1 MQGILKSERRNMD
14 YSNYIEL
21 DNITIQDCIDLL
33 KYKNTRVTINDGHIV
48 NLKEDF
54 SPRKNQTRNIKNK
67 KGR

>member
-1 MQGILKSERRNMD
+1 MD

-33 KYKNTRVTINDGHIV
+33 KYKNTRVIINDGHIV

-54 SPRKNQTRNIKNK
+54 SQENQTRNIKNK
-67 KGR
+67 KSR

>member
-1 MQGILKSERRNMD
+1 MD

-33 KYKNTRVTINDGHIV
+33 KYKNTRVIINDGHIV

-54 SPRKNQTRNIKNK
+54 FSRKSNK
-67 KGR
+67 KYKK

>member
-1 MQGILKSERRNMD
+1 MD

-33 KYKNTRVTINDGHIV
+33 KYKNTRVIINDGRIV

-54 SPRKNQTRNIKNK
+54 FLRKSGKKYKGKKDK

>member
-1 MQGILKSERRNMD
+1 MD

-33 KYKNTRVTINDGHIV
+33 KYKNTRVIINDSRIV

-54 SPRKNQTRNIKNK
+54 FLRKSDKKYKDKKDK
-67 KGR
+67 KGRWIIWVD

>member
-1 MQGILKSERRNMD
+1 MD

-33 KYKNTRVTINDGHIV
+33 KYKNTRVIINDGHIV

-54 SPRKNQTRNIKNK
+54 FPKKNQTRNIKNK
-67 KGR
+67 KGGWLIESNK

>member
-1 MQGILKSERRNMD
+1 MD

-33 KYKNTRVTINDGHIV
+33 KYKNTRVIINDGRIV

-54 SPRKNQTRNIKNK
+54 SK
-67 KGR
+67 KIR

>member
-1 MQGILKSERRNMD
+1 MD

-33 KYKNTRVTINDGHIV
+33 KYKNTRVIINDGRIV

-54 SPRKNQTRNIKNK
+54 FLRKSGKKYKGKKDK
-67 KGR
+67 KGRWIIWVD

>member
-1 MQGILKSERRNMD
+1 MD

-33 KYKNTRVTINDGHIV
+33 KYKNTRVIINDGHIV

-54 SPRKNQTRNIKNK
+54 SPKKKSNK
-67 KGR
+67 KYKK

>member
-1 MQGILKSERRNMD
+1 MD

-33 KYKNTRVTINDGHIV
+33 KYKNTRVIINDGHIV

-54 SPRKNQTRNIKNK
+54 SPKKKSNK
-67 KGR
+67 KYKKYERQVIN